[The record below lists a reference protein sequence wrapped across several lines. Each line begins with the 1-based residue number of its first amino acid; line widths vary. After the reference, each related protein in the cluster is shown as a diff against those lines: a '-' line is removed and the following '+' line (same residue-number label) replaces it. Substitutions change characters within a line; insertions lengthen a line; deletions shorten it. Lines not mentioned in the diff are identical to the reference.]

1 MTNAKVVDMIIE
13 AIVTVIGNEAW
24 DAMSANEQ
32 HDAIMKM
39 VNDLYRAI

>member
-1 MTNAKVVDMIIE
+1 MTNEKVVDMIIE

>member
-1 MTNAKVVDMIIE
+1 MTNEKVVDMIID

-24 DAMSANEQ
+24 NAMSADEQ